1 MIIILSFWVGTS
13 ENKNMFVFYVFHCN
27 LKEKGHIIRNI
38 NSKKKKKCLLRKII
52 IIIRVGWACAT
63 QN

>member
-1 MIIILSFWVGTS
+1 M
-13 ENKNMFVFYVFHCN
+13 MFVFYVFHCN

-52 IIIRVGWACAT
+52 IIIRVGWARAT